1 MKEKINRRTFLKN
14 TAVAGAALSLSAN
27 TIRSFAEASANEK
40 VVVAVAGIRD
50 RGNFL
55 TSKFAGYNNCEVKY
69 VIDVDRRYLEKAVD
83 TAFKAQQK
91 KPFAL
96 TDFRKALE
104 DNDVDAL
111 VIATPDHWHAPM
123 TIEAL
128 KAGKH
133 VYLEKPC
140 SHNPA
145 EGEMLV
151 KAQKK
156 YGKLVQM
163 GNQRRSMAV
172 AQRMVEE
179 IKEGIIGNVYFAKTW
194 YANNRG
200 PIGFGK
206 KIDVPDYLNWELW
219 QGPAPRL
226 PYRSNVHPY
235 NWHWFWHWGTG
246 EALNNGTHEID
257 VARWALG
264 VDFPKKVVSLG
275 GRYNFVGEDD
285 WECPDTQTITIEF
298 EQGKSIFWE
307 GRSCN
312 NYPIEGDGRGVILYG
327 TKGTIVY
334 LAHSYKV
341 FGLDNK
347 LVKTVGRREAA
358 ADSTNTT
365 DPGLADNH
373 AGNFI
378 ESIRGNSKLTSP
390 IDQGHKS
397 VLLCQL
403 GNIALRT
410 NSVINCDPKTGRIL
424 NNPAA
429 EKLWSREY
437 EPAWEP
443 KI

>member
-1 MKEKINRRTFLKN
+1 MKEKMNRRTFLKN
-14 TAVAGAALSLSAN
+14 AAVTGAALSLSAN
-27 TIRSFAEASANEK
+27 TIRSFAEGSANEK
-40 VVVAVAGIRD
+40 IVVAVAGVKS
-50 RGNFL
+50 RGNEL
-55 TSKFAGYNNCEVKY
+55 TGQFARLKNCEVKY
-69 VIDVDRRYLEKAVD
+69 VIDVDSRYLESAVD
-83 TAFKAQQK
+83 TALRAQQK
-91 KPFAL
+91 KPATL

-104 DNDVDAL
+104 DKDIDAL
-111 VIATPDHWHAPM
+111 VIATPDHWHTPM

-172 AQRMVEE
+172 ANQMIQE
-179 IKEGIIGNVYFAKTW
+179 IKDGIIGNVYFAKTW
-194 YANNRG
+194 YANRRG
-200 PIGFGK
+200 TIGFGK
-206 KIDVPDYLNWELW
+206 KVDVPEYLDWELW
-219 QGPAPRL
+219 QGPAPRVA
-226 PYRSNVHPY
+226 YRSNVHPY
-235 NWHWFWHWGTG
+235 NWHWFWRWGTG

-264 VDFPKKVVSLG
+264 VDFPTKVTSLG
-275 GRYNFVGEDD
+275 GRYHFVNKDD
-285 WECPDTQTITIEF
+285 WECFDTQTITIDFKEK
-298 EQGKSIFWE
+298 KSILWE

-312 NYPIEGDGRGVILYG
+312 NYPVEGTGRGVTLYG
-327 TKGTIVY
+327 TGGTIVY
-334 LAHSYKV
+334 LATKYKV
-341 FGLDNK
+341 FDADNK
-347 LVKTVGRREAA
+347 SVKQVGEQTS
-358 ADSTNTT
+358 ADTTNIV
-365 DPGLADNH
+365 DPGLGDSH
-373 AGNFI
+373 VENFV
-378 ESIRGNSKLTSP
+378 EAIRGNTKITSP
-390 IDQGHKS
+390 IDEGHKS

-424 NNPAA
+424 NNPPA
-429 EKLWSREY
+429 EKLWSRDY
-437 EPAWEP
+437 EAGWEP